1 MYQQVAAQPS
11 EGWRCLLID
20 DKQGG
25 EVSFGVS
32 SKELSMQGLR
42 IVSAGL
48 LSLSLAMTPVW
59 GAPGTKSNTAL
70 GTVVVADRA
79 SVGDSSA
86 GVGTT
91 VFSGDVVSTAD
102 EGSMQLRVG
111 AARLHLTSASSLI
124 VNDVSNA
131 PSAKLLRG
139 TATFSTASA
148 NAFTLYYASA
158 AVRPLADGPTVGRVS
173 YLSSKEFIVRA
184 MKGDLNVSFDGQTET
199 IHEGT
204 AFRVILDPSPAAQ
217 GPEGAGAGKKDDHKI
232 SNGPPLRAGRSRF
245 LIVAVA
251 AVTVVTV
258 LGISEALESPA
269 RP

>member
-1 MYQQVAAQPS
+1 
-11 EGWRCLLID
+11 
-20 DKQGG
+20 
-25 EVSFGVS
+25 
-32 SKELSMQGLR
+32 MQGLR

-59 GAPGTKSNTAL
+59 GAPGPKSNTAL
-70 GTVVVADRA
+70 GTVVVADKA

-86 GVGTT
+86 SVGTT
-91 VFSGDVVSTAD
+91 VYGGDVVSTAD

-111 AARLHLTSASSLI
+111 AARLHLTSASSVM
-124 VNDVSNA
+124 VNDVSNE

-139 TATFSTASA
+139 TATFSTASV

-199 IHEGT
+199 IHEGN
-204 AFRVILDPSPAAQ
+204 AFRVILDPTPAQ
-217 GPEGAGAGKKDDHKI
+217 GPEGAGAGKRDDHKI

-251 AVTVVTV
+251 AVTIVTV
-258 LGISEALESPA
+258 LGISEALESPS